1 LKLLRQALQRTPLY
15 GAYKALGHHPDYWYW
30 KLRGEPARTPHLVK
44 QRTVREH
51 GSRHGLR
58 VLVETGTY
66 YGEMVA
72 AMRHHFDRIE
82 SVECD
87 PALARRAARRFA
99 RDPRVRI
106 HEGDSQRVIPEILAS
121 LAEPALF
128 WLDAGYYGWAGRN
141 GRTERLSEELTAI
154 LRHPVPGHVIL
165 MDDAHGL
172 DGRNGALT
180 VAELEARLR
189 AELPSRT
196 VAVTYD
202 ILRITP

>member
-1 LKLLRQALQRTPLY
+1 VKLFRQALQRTPLY

-30 KLRGEPARTPHLVK
+30 KLRGEPLRTPHLVK
-44 QRTVREH
+44 QRTVRDY
-51 GSRHGLR
+51 GRRHGLR

-72 AMRHHFDRIE
+72 AMRRHFDRIE
-82 SVECD
+82 SVEYD
-87 PALARRAARRFA
+87 AALARRAAQRFA
-99 RDPRVRI
+99 GDAHVRI
-106 HEGDSQRVIPEILAS
+106 HEGDSERVIPSLLTT

-128 WLDAGYYGWAGRN
+128 WLDAGYYGWAGRE

-154 LRHPVPGHVIL
+154 LRHPVPGHVVL

-180 VAELEARLR
+180 VPALEERLR
-189 AELPSRT
+189 AEFPSRA